1 MAPASRPGDARRR
14 GALVVESQRREP
26 WLGIEIRHFAALE
39 ALAGERSFHR
49 AAARLGYTQGA
60 VSQQLAA
67 LERAVGV
74 KLVNRGGGSELTLTP
89 AGKRLL
95 VHVKTIRN
103 RIQTAEQDL
112 RAMALGSSGVL
123 RLGVYQGIAPLL
135 PRLLATF
142 RTVGPDVRVA
152 ITDAPGDRELQKA
165 LQRDELDLAFV
176 DMPVLPHPGLRV
188 DELIRDEYVVV
199 VAQNSRYFAGRSEIR
214 PPDLRGVPLIAFK
227 YLRSAE
233 LLLWSLRGSGVEPE
247 LLIRSDDT
255 IILRAFANA
264 GCGAALLPR
273 LAVEPEAR
281 LRIIRLLDAH
291 TVRRVG
297 IAFSSSTSSTAV
309 TGFIAAAHTV
319 VKSFGSTNSDSRLEE
334 AADETRSAV

>member
-67 LERAVGV
+67 LERAVGL

-89 AGKRLL
+89 AGDRLL

-142 RTVGPDVRVA
+142 RTVCPDVRVA
-152 ITDAPGDRELQKA
+152 ITDAPGDRELQEA

-176 DMPVLPHPGLRV
+176 DMPVVPHPGLTV
-188 DELIRDEYVVV
+188 EELIRDEYVVV
-199 VAQNSRYFAGRSEIR
+199 VAEDSSYFAGRSEIR

-227 YLRSAE
+227 HLRSAE

-247 LLIRSDDT
+247 LLIRSDDDV
-255 IILRAFANA
+255 ILRAFANA
-264 GCGAALLPR
+264 GSGAALLPR
-273 LAVEPEAR
+273 LAVEAGGR
-281 LRIIRLLDAH
+281 LRIVRLLDAH

-297 IAFSSSTSSTAV
+297 VAYSSAAISTAV
-309 TGFIAAAHTV
+309 THFVAAARTSV
-319 VKSFGSTNSDSRLEE
+319 GSAKGDSTLEQ
-334 AADETRSAV
+334 AADESRTRL